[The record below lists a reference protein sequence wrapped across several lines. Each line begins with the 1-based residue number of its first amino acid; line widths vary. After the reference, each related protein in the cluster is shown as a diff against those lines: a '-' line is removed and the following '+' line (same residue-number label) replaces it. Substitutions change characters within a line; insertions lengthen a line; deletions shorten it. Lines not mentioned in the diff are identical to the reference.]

1 MGTARTG
8 LKSRVTAFP
17 GSSQAGFPHESSHCW
32 ERLCGHPGEIPLP
45 RESLLVSL
53 AQSSLPPSTV
63 GSVLVSKLALGIQQC
78 CSWTEHWGLH
88 PACST
93 HQQQP
98 EQGWEHRGRPGTAG
112 QRGVPLQMMLCSK
125 IKAQGKGEEGRMLCL
140 WCLPSQATVIHAE
153 PCSPGSRE

>member
-8 LKSRVTAFP
+8 LKSRVTALP
-17 GSSQAGFPHESSHCW
+17 SSSQAGFPHESSHCW
-32 ERLCGHPGEIPLP
+32 ERLCGHPSEIPLP

-53 AQSSLPPSTV
+53 AQSLLPPSTV

-93 HQQQP
+93 P
-98 EQGWEHRGRPGTAG
+98 SATARARLGTQGQTWDSWPKGCATPDDVVLQNKSSGEGGGREDVVFVVFAF
-112 QRGVPLQMMLCSK
+112 
-125 IKAQGKGEEGRMLCL
+125 
-140 WCLPSQATVIHAE
+140 PSD
-153 PCSPGSRE
+153 SYSR